1 MRFVLSLVCLLTWNA
16 FAGDAGVT
24 GAAKTTAPIMESAAY
39 NPTVLPTI
47 LSLGLVIG
55 AILVTGFVLR
65 RVSPGLRQAG
75 TLLKPVAQ
83 IAVGPKEKVA
93 VIQFQGELLVIGI
106 TANQVSLLTKGVA
119 DITKPIEGTVPTE
132 KALLDRW
139 LGRLKTNDPVDL
151 QAGVN
156 K

>member
-1 MRFVLSLVCLLTWNA
+1 MRFALSLICMLAWNV
-16 FAGDAGVT
+16 FAGDAGV
-24 GAAKTTAPIMESAAY
+24 AKTAAPAIEPPAYSA
-39 NPTVLPTI
+39 TVLPTI
-47 LSLGLVIG
+47 VSLGLVIG

-65 RVSPGLRQAG
+65 RVSPSLRQAG

-106 TANQVSLLTKGVA
+106 TANQVSLLTKGIA
-119 DITKPIEGTVPTE
+119 DITTPVQGSAITE

-139 LGRLKTNDPVDL
+139 LGRLKPSDSADKQVGVD
-151 QAGVN
+151 

>member
-1 MRFVLSLVCLLTWNA
+1 MMRFVLSLFCLLAWNV
-16 FAGDAGVT
+16 FAGDAGS
-24 GAAKTTAPIMESAAY
+24 AKSAAPAIEPPLY
-39 NPTVLPTI
+39 SATVLPTI
-47 LSLGLVIG
+47 VSLGLVIG

-65 RVSPGLRQAG
+65 RVSPSLRQAG

-106 TANQVSLLTKGVA
+106 TAHQVSLLTKGVA
-119 DITKPIEGTVPTE
+119 DPTTPVQGGAITE

-139 LGRLKTNDPVDL
+139 LSRLKPTDSANQPFGAD
-151 QAGVN
+151 